1 LAASV
6 TVNISFLFRLII
18 NKTLCLLQIYH
29 FNGIATKDLNKEIT
43 RLFVFLLILALNILA
58 ILNLLT

>member
-1 LAASV
+1 SV

-29 FNGIATKDLNKEIT
+29 FNGIACKILNKEIK
-43 RLFVFLLILALNILA
+43 RMFAFAPIFSALA
-58 ILNLLT
+58 IVILKLLA